1 MSITRAVFSLKH
13 RRGAR
18 YQSAANAFPAID
30 RDRSDGDRSNN
41 DNGRTS
47 AVIADYVIVIRAFFQ
62 SFRPKCVLYA
72 RLSAHYR
79 RRLYEEA
86 ICLLL
91 YKNNI

>member
-18 YQSAANAFPAID
+18 YQSANAFPAIY

-47 AVIADYVIVIRAFFQ
+47 AVIADYVIVIRAFFL
-62 SFRPKCVLYA
+62 SFRPKCGLY
-72 RLSAHYR
+72 
-79 RRLYEEA
+79 
-86 ICLLL
+86 ICPAKRTTAVD
-91 YKNNI
+91 YMKKRYAYYYIKYI